1 MAGIA
6 RDENEPARAIAQGE
20 DEGLVHDHV
29 QSEHAVQAMAD
40 ILQLKEPTDEPADNT

>member
-1 MAGIA
+1 MASIA

-29 QSEHAVQAMAD
+29 QSVVLFERAWPWRA
-40 ILQLKEPTDEPADNT
+40 TS